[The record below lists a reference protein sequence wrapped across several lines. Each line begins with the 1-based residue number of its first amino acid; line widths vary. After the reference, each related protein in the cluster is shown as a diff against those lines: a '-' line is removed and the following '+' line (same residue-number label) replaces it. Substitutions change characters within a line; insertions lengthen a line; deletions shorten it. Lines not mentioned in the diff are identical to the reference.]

1 MEVRKLIFIMIL
13 LVLISIYLF
22 MRLFLLKKAIKN
34 LKNDFIV
41 VKNNTEAER
50 NIQIS
55 FPDRD
60 LEELAIEINDYISL
74 YFNNNY
80 QFSKSIS
87 EIRREITSISHDLRT
102 PLTSIL
108 GYLELLNEE
117 GLTSEQKE
125 VISVVKRRSLGLK
138 DLIEQLYEYTRL
150 ENKEYNIKI
159 EKVDLYKVLQEHI
172 LEFYMEFQN
181 KGIDFKLN
189 MPKESKPIWINGDI
203 KCIER
208 ILTNLT
214 NNALKY
220 TDGEAKVN
228 LKVKNNTASF
238 TYVTTRG
245 ALTDYDIKHIFD
257 RFYKKDV
264 SRTVS
269 NSSGLGLTIT
279 KIFVERMGGSIY
291 AYGDDKF
298 LYIVGSFPIASHLI
312 K

>member
-1 MEVRKLIFIMIL
+1 MEVHRLIFIII
-13 LVLISIYLF
+13 VFVSISLYLF
-22 MRLFLLKKAIKN
+22 MHLFLLKKAIKS
-34 LKNDFIV
+34 LKNDFIM
-41 VKNNTEAER
+41 VKNNKEAER
-50 NIQIS
+50 HIQIN

-60 LEELAIEINDYISL
+60 LEELAIEINDYVSL

-80 QFSKSIS
+80 QFAKNVS
-87 EIRREITSISHDLRT
+87 EIKGEITNISHDLRT

-117 GLTSEQKE
+117 ELTSEQKE
-125 VISVVKRRSLGLK
+125 IISVVKRRSLGLK

-150 ENKEYNIKI
+150 ENKEFDIKM
-159 EKVDLYKVLQEHI
+159 EKVDLYKVLQEHL
-172 LEFYMEFQN
+172 LEFYTEFRN
-181 KGIDFKLN
+181 KDIRFQLN

-220 TDGEAKVN
+220 TVGEAKVN
-228 LKVKNNTASF
+228 LKVKKNIVSF
-238 TYVTTRG
+238 TYITTRG
-245 ALTDYDIKHIFD
+245 TLTDYDIKHIFD
-257 RFYKKDV
+257 RFYKKDL
-264 SRTVS
+264 SRQQS

-279 KIFVERMGGSIY
+279 RIFTERMGGNIY

-298 LYIVGSFPIASHLI
+298 LYIVCSFPMACVQ
-312 K
+312 